1 MLLTRL
7 FLRLIL
13 RLLPLIVVLCVFVP
27 ALGGRSLPAD
37 DAWQQ
42 FGFSVCDLPCF
53 SGITPGRTPFNE
65 MPTLLRRSIPL
76 IGNRLFN
83 AGTAI
88 NFWASLPAAFSGGE
102 LSGWAR
108 NNSGLVAEIRL
119 TARLS
124 FDHLL
129 LELGTPDCVLTSQQQ
144 STIVIW
150 IRKAISIGAVLN
162 ANEQNFGLNSRVSTL
177 WTRSA
182 EPDDCWASG
191 ARAWHG
197 FARVADYAQ

>member
-1 MLLTRL
+1 MPLTRL
-7 FLRLIL
+7 FS
-13 RLLPLIVVLCVFVP
+13 RLLLSLIPLLVVLCAGIP
-27 ALGGRSLPAD
+27 ALGGRSLSHND
-37 DAWQQ
+37 TWQQ
-42 FGFSVCDLPCF
+42 FGFSVCELPCF
-53 SGITPGRTPFNE
+53 GGITPGRTPFNE
-65 MPTLLRRSIPL
+65 MPSLLRRSIPL

-88 NFWASLPAAFSGGE
+88 NFWASLPEKAAASE

-119 TARLS
+119 TARLP

-129 LELGTPDCVLTSQQQ
+129 LELGTPDCVLASSQQ
-144 STIVIW
+144 STVVIW
-150 IRKAISIGAVLN
+150 SRKSNSIGAVLS
-162 ANEQNFGLNSRVSTL
+162 ANESTFDLNSRVSTL
-177 WTRSA
+177 WTRSV
-182 EPDDCWASG
+182 EPDDCWVSG